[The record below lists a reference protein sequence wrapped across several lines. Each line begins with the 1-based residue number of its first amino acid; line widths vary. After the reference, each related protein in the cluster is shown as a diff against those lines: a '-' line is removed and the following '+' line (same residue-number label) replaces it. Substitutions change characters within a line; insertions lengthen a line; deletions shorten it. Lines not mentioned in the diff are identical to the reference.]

1 MFETINHD
9 LALTLGGLL
18 ICALGG
24 VLTFR
29 RHFIP
34 GRNYRRINWMV
45 VCLAFV
51 SVSFILLVHLVN
63 IAGFETGNR

>member
-1 MFETINHD
+1 MPDYMTQD

-18 ICALGG
+18 FCGILA
-24 VLTFR
+24 VLSFR

-34 GRNYRRINWMV
+34 GRHYRRINWMV
-45 VCLAFV
+45 ICLACVAVAFV
-51 SVSFILLVHLVN
+51 LIVHLVN